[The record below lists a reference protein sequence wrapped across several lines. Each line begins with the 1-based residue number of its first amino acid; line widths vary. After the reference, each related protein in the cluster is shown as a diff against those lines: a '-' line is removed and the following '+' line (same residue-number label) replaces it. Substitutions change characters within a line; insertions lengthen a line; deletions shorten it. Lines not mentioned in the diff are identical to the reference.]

1 MIIVVIII
9 SIEEREKCVITVMTH
24 FCKLPSKAAALLLGV
39 FLQVPFNAHTCFPFC
54 YEHMT
59 SRAHSKYAEIILL
72 YFSPFKSNS
81 LSSCSRFEFYCAKME
96 FLFQFQRVRE
106 RETDRNGYKVLQGNL
121 SHSRKK
127 LCNE

>member
-1 MIIVVIII
+1 M
-9 SIEEREKCVITVMTH
+9 
-24 FCKLPSKAAALLLGV
+24 
-39 FLQVPFNAHTCFPFC
+39 PFNAHIQVFTFC

-59 SRAHSKYAEIILL
+59 SRAHSKYAEIILV
-72 YFSPFKSNS
+72 YFSFQIKLAQ

-127 LCNE
+127 KLCNE